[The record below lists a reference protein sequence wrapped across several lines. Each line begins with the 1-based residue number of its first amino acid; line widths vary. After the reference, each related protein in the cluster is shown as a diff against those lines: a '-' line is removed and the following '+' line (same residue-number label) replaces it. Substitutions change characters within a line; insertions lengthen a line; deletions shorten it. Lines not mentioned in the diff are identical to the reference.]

1 LSTLAKVFV
10 VINLICAVLLA
21 ASSATLFSLKKH
33 WVEEYTKLDQ
43 RKSLEI
49 SSLTEE
55 KNTIKVDLELKNT
68 ALAESKKD
76 NEEMNTKYGS
86 LKVQWDAQQKNIE
99 GKGAELADK
108 ETRLKQLDE
117 SIAVLNKQI
126 EETRSSL
133 SIAQGDNKKIHD
145 ELTTLTDKL
154 FIAEKDRNLAVG
166 QVTKLAE
173 ENLLLKES
181 NDVLIKGGA
190 GSLAGAEKGQ
200 PSPPVHAVVLKVPP
214 PPQEFIVLSA
224 GSDDGIRVGH
234 QFTLFREGPDG
245 KPQYL
250 GVAIVTND
258 IKAEFCVAKLVPDM
272 RARDDKGQPMTINEK
287 DNASTEIPA
296 VQAPK

>member
-99 GKGAELADK
+99 GKGAELAEK
-108 ETRLKQLDE
+108 ETRLKLLDE

-133 SIAQGDNKKIHD
+133 
-145 ELTTLTDKL
+145 
-154 FIAEKDRNLAVG
+154 
-166 QVTKLAE
+166 
-173 ENLLLKES
+173 
-181 NDVLIKGGA
+181 
-190 GSLAGAEKGQ
+190 
-200 PSPPVHAVVLKVPP
+200 
-214 PPQEFIVLSA
+214 
-224 GSDDGIRVGH
+224 
-234 QFTLFREGPDG
+234 
-245 KPQYL
+245 
-250 GVAIVTND
+250 
-258 IKAEFCVAKLVPDM
+258 
-272 RARDDKGQPMTINEK
+272 
-287 DNASTEIPA
+287 
-296 VQAPK
+296 